1 VKWHRDAT
9 ELFDSSL
16 PERVRTNLRSAFCGL
31 RLLEALCLALGTTW
45 NAVFPIPMDICAR
58 YLESSAKDFLLDG
71 GTHNQSVV
79 DETFEIMSRMDL
91 DPRNDYVISD
101 DGKLLYIRLA
111 KVYDDYTKYRK
122 DYAITGEVLA
132 YREFR
137 KQLQHSDLFVA
148 GNQQK
153 RMGDRN
159 QKVWVL
165 RFDALAQRCDVSG
178 FMVDDVRPLT

>member
-1 VKWHRDAT
+1 MLNKYMKALNHLVKRRWRYIAS
-9 ELFDSSL
+9 F
-16 PERVRTNLRSAFCGL
+16 G
-31 RLLEALCLALGTTW
+31 ALGVAIAGMIVLARQLPTGLVPQEDMGTCMV
-45 NAVFPIPMDICAR
+45 NVSAVPGAN
-58 YLESSAKDFLLDG
+58 L
-71 GTHNQSVV
+71 GT
-79 DETFEIMSRMDL
+79 TFEIMSRMDL